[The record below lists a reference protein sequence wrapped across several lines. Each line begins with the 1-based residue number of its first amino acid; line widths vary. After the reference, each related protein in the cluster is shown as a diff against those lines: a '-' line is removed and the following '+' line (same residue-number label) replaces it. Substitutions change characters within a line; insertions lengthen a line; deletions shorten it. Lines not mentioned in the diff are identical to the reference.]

1 MSSTTSLFFFS
12 PSQCLLRAYGADK
25 YNEWTG
31 GEHSKGFW
39 QKERGSLCATYQRV
53 YWLPS
58 AVFLFRCQ
66 RLSLRRLL
74 LSTSLFSVVLSIKK
88 KKKAHACSFMCLF
101 ILYVWAAFYCIGT
114 FPFFACCRFFFCGAT
129 KKKKEPRHD
138 TLSEQFIRRSGCHK
152 WLCFPFSLMR
162 KTSCLYSAI
171 AMEPFSLKEIGCRAV
186 TLWSKSS
193 DGYSPRSQL
202 PQTQSN
208 NSNSNCFFSLLR
220 TVFNLYQKKKKT
232 HNGGLSW
239 PTNVL

>member
-1 MSSTTSLFFFS
+1 MVVENLILSLLFVLFFCVVLFAVVECILGSASLVWMSSTTSLFFFS

-88 KKKAHACSFMCLF
+88 KKKSTCLF
-101 ILYVWAAFYCIGT
+101 IYVFVYFVRVGCVLLYRYVSVF
-114 FPFFACCRFFFCGAT
+114 RLLSFFFFVVQL
-129 KKKKEPRHD
+129 KKKEKSETRHA
-138 TLSEQFIRRSGCHK
+138 Q
-152 WLCFPFSLMR
+152 W
-162 KTSCLYSAI
+162 
-171 AMEPFSLKEIGCRAV
+171 AV
-186 TLWSKSS
+186 
-193 DGYSPRSQL
+193 Y
-202 PQTQSN
+202 
-208 NSNSNCFFSLLR
+208 
-220 TVFNLYQKKKKT
+220 
-232 HNGGLSW
+232 
-239 PTNVL
+239 

>member
-1 MSSTTSLFFFS
+1 MVVENLILSLLFVLFFCVVLFAVVECILGSASLVWMSSTTSLFFFS

-114 FPFFACCRFFFCGAT
+114 FPFFACCRFFF
-129 KKKKEPRHD
+129 
-138 TLSEQFIRRSGCHK
+138 
-152 WLCFPFSLMR
+152 
-162 KTSCLYSAI
+162 
-171 AMEPFSLKEIGCRAV
+171 
-186 TLWSKSS
+186 LWC
-193 DGYSPRSQL
+193 
-202 PQTQSN
+202 N
-208 NSNSNCFFSLLR
+208 
-220 TVFNLYQKKKKT
+220 
-232 HNGGLSW
+232 
-239 PTNVL
+239 